1 MNKKTFVQYVLYL
14 LVFIILFAFFNTYF
28 SNKKVE
34 SKLETKEVITSDQI
48 IELQYLSSD
57 AEGNT
62 YLIKAESGTTGSENK
77 DIINLNNVS
86 AKITLINNDE
96 ILIFSNF
103 AKYNTDNFDTD
114 FSKNVR
120 AFYKMHELKC
130 ENIIVK
136 FSENY
141 ARIYEKVVYDN
152 KITKLYADK
161 IEIDLIKRTSKIS
174 MYENKKK
181 VKITHNN
188 NGIN

>member
-1 MNKKTFVQYVLYL
+1 MNKKTLIQYVLYL

-28 SNKKVE
+28 SKNRIE
-34 SKLETKEVITSDQI
+34 PKLETKKIVTSDQI
-48 IELQYLSSD
+48 KDLQYLSSD
-57 AEGNT
+57 ADGNT
-62 YLIKAESGTTGSENK
+62 YLIKAESGTTSSENK
-77 DIINLNNVS
+77 DIINLSNVS
-86 AKITLINNDE
+86 AKITLINNEE

-114 FSKNVR
+114 FSRNVR
-120 AFYKMHELKC
+120 ASYNLHELKC

-141 ARIYEKVVYDN
+141 AKIYEKVVYDN

-181 VKITHNN
+181 VKITYNN

>member
-1 MNKKTFVQYVLYL
+1 MNKKTLIQYVLYVL
-14 LVFIILFAFFNTYF
+14 IFIILFAFFNTYF
-28 SNKKVE
+28 SRNKIE
-34 SKLETKEVITSDQI
+34 PKLETKKIITSDQI
-48 IELQYLSSD
+48 KDLQYLSSD
-57 AEGNT
+57 ADGNT
-62 YLIKAESGTTGSENK
+62 YLIKAESGTTSSENK
-77 DIINLNNVS
+77 DIINLSNVS
-86 AKITLINNDE
+86 AKITLINNEE

-114 FSKNVR
+114 FSRNVR
-120 AFYKMHELKC
+120 ASYNLHELKC

-141 ARIYEKVVYDN
+141 AKIYEKVVYDN

-181 VKITHNN
+181 VKITYNN

>member
-1 MNKKTFVQYVLYL
+1 MNKKTLIQYVLYL
-14 LVFIILFAFFNTYF
+14 LVFIILFTFFNTYF
-28 SNKKVE
+28 SKKKIE
-34 SKLETKEVITSDQI
+34 PKLETKKIVTSDQI
-48 IELQYLSSD
+48 KDLQYLSSD
-57 AEGNT
+57 ADGNT
-62 YLIKAESGTTGSENK
+62 YLIKAESGTTSSENK
-77 DIINLNNVS
+77 DIINLSNVS
-86 AKITLINNDE
+86 AKITLINNEE

-114 FSKNVR
+114 FSRNVR
-120 AFYKMHELKC
+120 ASYNLHELKC

-141 ARIYEKVVYDN
+141 AKIYEKVVYDN

-174 MYENKKK
+174 MNENKKK
-181 VKITHNN
+181 VKITYNN

>member
-1 MNKKTFVQYVLYL
+1 MNKKTLIQYVLYL
-14 LVFIILFAFFNTYF
+14 LIFIILFTFFNTYF
-28 SNKKVE
+28 SKKKVE
-34 SKLETKEVITSDQI
+34 SKLETKEEITSDQI
-48 IELQYLSSD
+48 KDLQYLSSD
-57 AEGNT
+57 ADGNT
-62 YLIKAESGTTGSENK
+62 YLIKAESGTTSSENK
-77 DIINLNNVS
+77 DIINLSNVS

-114 FSKNVR
+114 FSRNVR
-120 AFYKMHELKC
+120 AFYDIHELKC
-130 ENIIVK
+130 ENISVK

-141 ARIYEKVVYDN
+141 AKIYEKVVYDN

-174 MYENKKK
+174 MFENKKK

-188 NGIN
+188 NGTN

>member
-1 MNKKTFVQYVLYL
+1 MNKKTLIQYVLYL
-14 LVFIILFAFFNTYF
+14 LIFIILFAFFNTYF
-28 SNKKVE
+28 SKKKIE
-34 SKLETKEVITSDQI
+34 PKLETKKIVTSDQI
-48 IELQYLSSD
+48 KDLQYLSSD
-57 AEGNT
+57 ADGNT
-62 YLIKAESGTTGSENK
+62 YLIKAESGTTSSENK
-77 DIINLNNVS
+77 DIINLSNVS
-86 AKITLINNDE
+86 AKITLINNEE

-114 FSKNVR
+114 FSRNVR
-120 AFYKMHELKC
+120 ASYNLHELKC

-141 ARIYEKVVYDN
+141 AKIYEKVVYDN

-181 VKITHNN
+181 VKITYNN

>member
-1 MNKKTFVQYVLYL
+1 MNKKTLVQYVLYL

-28 SNKKVE
+28 SKKNVE
-34 SKLETKEVITSDQI
+34 PKLETKKVVPNDQI

-57 AEGNT
+57 ADGNT
-62 YLIKAESGTTGSENK
+62 YLIKAESGTTSSENK
-77 DIINLNNVS
+77 DIINLSNVS
-86 AKITLINNDE
+86 AKITLINNNE

-114 FSKNVR
+114 FSRNVR
-120 AFYKMHELKC
+120 AFYDIHELKC
-130 ENIIVK
+130 ENITVK

-141 ARIYEKVVYDN
+141 AKIYEKVVYDN

-174 MYENKKK
+174 MFENKKK
-181 VKITHNN
+181 VKITHKN

>member
-1 MNKKTFVQYVLYL
+1 MNKKTLIQYVLYL
-14 LVFIILFAFFNTYF
+14 LIFIILFAFFNTYF
-28 SNKKVE
+28 SKKKIE
-34 SKLETKEVITSDQI
+34 PKLETKKIVTSDQI
-48 IELQYLSSD
+48 KDLQYLSSD
-57 AEGNT
+57 ADGNT

-141 ARIYEKVVYDN
+141 ARIYKFNFQAAV
-152 KITKLYADK
+152 
-161 IEIDLIKRTSKIS
+161 
-174 MYENKKK
+174 
-181 VKITHNN
+181 
-188 NGIN
+188 

>member
-14 LVFIILFAFFNTYF
+14 LVFIILFTFFNTYF
-28 SNKKVE
+28 SKKKVE
-34 SKLETKEVITSDQI
+34 PRLETKEEITSDQI
-48 IELQYLSSD
+48 KDLQYLSSD
-57 AEGNT
+57 ADGNT
-62 YLIKAESGTTGSENK
+62 YLIKAESGITSPENK
-77 DIINLNNVS
+77 DIINLSNVS
-86 AKITLINNDE
+86 AKITLVNNDE

-114 FSKNVR
+114 FSRNVR
-120 AFYKMHELKC
+120 AFYDIHELKC
-130 ENIIVK
+130 ENISVK

-141 ARIYEKVVYDN
+141 AKIYEKVVYDN

>member
-1 MNKKTFVQYVLYL
+1 MNKKTLIQYVLYL
-14 LVFIILFAFFNTYF
+14 LIFIILFAFFNTYF
-28 SNKKVE
+28 SKNKIE
-34 SKLETKEVITSDQI
+34 PKLETKKIVTSDQI
-48 IELQYLSSD
+48 KDLQYLSSD
-57 AEGNT
+57 ADGNT
-62 YLIKAESGTTGSENK
+62 YLIKAESGTTSSENK
-77 DIINLNNVS
+77 DIINLSNVS
-86 AKITLINNDE
+86 AKITLINKEE

-114 FSKNVR
+114 FSRNVR
-120 AFYKMHELKC
+120 ASYNLHELKC

-141 ARIYEKVVYDN
+141 AKIYEKVVYDN

-181 VKITHNN
+181 VKITYNN

>member
-1 MNKKTFVQYVLYL
+1 MNKKTLVQYVLYL

-28 SNKKVE
+28 SKKNVE
-34 SKLETKEVITSDQI
+34 PKLETKKVVPNDQI

-57 AEGNT
+57 ADGNT
-62 YLIKAESGTTGSENK
+62 YLIKAESGTTSSENK
-77 DIINLNNVS
+77 DIINLSNVS
-86 AKITLINNDE
+86 AKITLINNNE

-114 FSKNVR
+114 FSENVK
-120 AFYKMHELKC
+120 AFYNIHELRC

-141 ARIYEKVVYDN
+141 AKIYEKVVYDN

>member
-1 MNKKTFVQYVLYL
+1 MNKKTLIQYVLYL
-14 LVFIILFAFFNTYF
+14 LIFIILFTFFNTYF
-28 SNKKVE
+28 SKKKVE
-34 SKLETKEVITSDQI
+34 SKLETKEEITSDQI
-48 IELQYLSSD
+48 KDLQYLSSD
-57 AEGNT
+57 ADGNT
-62 YLIKAESGTTGSENK
+62 YLIKAESGITSPENK
-77 DIINLNNVS
+77 DIINLSNVS
-86 AKITLINNDE
+86 AKITLINKEE

-114 FSKNVR
+114 FSRNVR
-120 AFYKMHELKC
+120 ASYNLHELKC

-141 ARIYEKVVYDN
+141 AKIYEKVVYDN

-181 VKITHNN
+181 VKITYNN

>member
-1 MNKKTFVQYVLYL
+1 MNKKTLIQYVLYVL
-14 LVFIILFAFFNTYF
+14 IFIILFAFFNTYF
-28 SNKKVE
+28 SRNKIE
-34 SKLETKEVITSDQI
+34 PKLETKKIITSDQI
-48 IELQYLSSD
+48 KDLQYLSSD
-57 AEGNT
+57 ADGNT
-62 YLIKAESGTTGSENK
+62 YLIKAESGTTSSENK
-77 DIINLNNVS
+77 DIINLSNVS
-86 AKITLINNDE
+86 AKITLINNEE

-114 FSKNVR
+114 FSRNVR
-120 AFYKMHELKC
+120 ASYNLHELKC

>member
-1 MNKKTFVQYVLYL
+1 MNKKTLIQYVLYL
-14 LVFIILFAFFNTYF
+14 LVFIILFTFFNTYF
-28 SNKKVE
+28 SKEKVE
-34 SKLETKEVITSDQI
+34 PKLETKEKITSDQI
-48 IELQYLSSD
+48 KDLQYLSSD
-57 AEGNT
+57 ADGNT
-62 YLIKAESGTTGSENK
+62 YLIKAESGITSSENK
-77 DIINLNNVS
+77 DIINLSNVS
-86 AKITLINNDE
+86 AKITLINKEE

-114 FSKNVR
+114 FSRNVR
-120 AFYKMHELKC
+120 AFYDIHKLKC
-130 ENIIVK
+130 ENITVK

-141 ARIYEKVVYDN
+141 AKIYEKVVYDN

-181 VKITHNN
+181 VKITYNN

>member
-1 MNKKTFVQYVLYL
+1 MNKKTLVQYVLYL

-28 SNKKVE
+28 SNKKDE
-34 SKLETKEVITSDQI
+34 PKLETKKVITSDQI
-48 IELQYLSSD
+48 KELQYLSSD
-57 AEGNT
+57 ADGNT
-62 YLIKAESGTTGSENK
+62 YLIKAESGITSPANK
-77 DIINLNNVS
+77 DIINLKNVS

-103 AKYNTDNFDTD
+103 AQYNIDNFDTN

-120 AFYKMHELKC
+120 ALYNIHELKC

-141 ARIYEKVVYDN
+141 AKIYEKVVYDN

>member
-1 MNKKTFVQYVLYL
+1 MNKKTLIQYVLYL
-14 LVFIILFAFFNTYF
+14 LIFGILFAFFNTYF
-28 SNKKVE
+28 SNKKIE
-34 SKLETKEVITSDQI
+34 PKLETKKVTTSDQI
-48 IELQYLSSD
+48 KDLQYLSRD
-57 AEGNT
+57 TDGNT
-62 YLIKAESGTTGSENK
+62 YLIKAESGTTSSKNK
-77 DIINLNNVS
+77 DIINLSNVS
-86 AKITLINNDE
+86 AKITLINNEE

-114 FSKNVR
+114 FSRNVR
-120 AFYKMHELKC
+120 ASYNIHELKC

-141 ARIYEKVVYDN
+141 AKIYEKVVYDN